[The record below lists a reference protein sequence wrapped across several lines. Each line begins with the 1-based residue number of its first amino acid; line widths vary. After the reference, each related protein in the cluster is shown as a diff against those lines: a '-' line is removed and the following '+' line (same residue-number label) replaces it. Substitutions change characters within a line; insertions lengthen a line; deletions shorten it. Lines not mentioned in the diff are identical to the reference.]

1 MKKPI
6 SNPVK
11 TTLTISVGLIVVYL
25 ITKKKWVLS
34 VSFVVGLI
42 GILSD
47 FLSQKIDFV
56 WMKISWLLSL
66 IVPNIVLSLIFYL
79 LLFPISLL
87 AKLFGEKDTLRL
99 KNNSKTNFIDFKGSF
114 DKSSFERTW

>member
-11 TTLTISVGLIVVYL
+11 TILTISVGLIVAYL
-25 ITKKKWVLS
+25 ITKKQWVLS

-42 GILSD
+42 GIFSD
-47 FLSQKIDFV
+47 FLSQKIDFI

>member
-1 MKKPI
+1 MKKPN

-11 TTLTISVGLIVVYL
+11 TILAISLGLIVVYL
-25 ITKKKWVLS
+25 ITKKQWVLS

>member
-25 ITKKKWVLS
+25 ITKKQWVLS

-42 GILSD
+42 GIFSD

>member
-1 MKKPI
+1 MKKPN

-11 TTLTISVGLIVVYL
+11 TILTISLGLIVVYL
-25 ITKKKWVLS
+25 ITKKQWVLS